1 MSIQFTDLSGTVY
14 YWYPYGNNP
23 TWTTTAS
30 LASFSIPTQNRVAE
44 FKFGSTPQNYM
55 VSPLL
60 SDGNLAIF
68 EKTLTSG
75 IWVRLPETM
84 GILDISF
91 GFSPIVASFKSI
103 LFRGLSIETMVAKNS
118 VQEIDLSKNS
128 DVVYSNTDNETTD
141 ANETFYIYSD
151 NEHFGRGQ
159 LYNNDANTRIDTLTY
174 PYGQDKPEWNY
185 IAIMTQLYSKAQV
198 NNDIISI
205 NDYHLLYSDRYVNNS
220 SIDFFKGY
228 VSVST
233 VKPISYNL
241 TKVI

>member
-1 MSIQFTDLSGTVY
+1 
-14 YWYPYGNNP
+14 
-23 TWTTTAS
+23 
-30 LASFSIPTQNRVAE
+30 
-44 FKFGSTPQNYM
+44 
-55 VSPLL
+55 
-60 SDGNLAIF
+60 
-68 EKTLTSG
+68 
-75 IWVRLPETM
+75 M

-141 ANETFYIYSD
+141 ASETFYIYSE

-159 LYNNDANTRIDTLTY
+159 LYKNDANTRIDTLTY
-174 PYGQDKPEWNY
+174 PYGADKPEWNY

-205 NDYHLLYSDRYVNNS
+205 NDCHLLYSDRYVNN
-220 SIDFFKGY
+220 
-228 VSVST
+228 
-233 VKPISYNL
+233 
-241 TKVI
+241 